1 MINMLWRLVF
11 LISFLPASWAQIPAL
26 DLMGDQPEVKIP
38 FTYYYNFILVD
49 IRLKGVLPMRM
60 IFDTGAE
67 NTVVFDKTLTDL
79 LGMTYDKRVVL
90 RGSDQTQDIPAF
102 ITRQA
107 PVFISRKG
115 LTTMDLIVLEE
126 DIYQL
131 DQVVGRDIHG
141 ILGANLFKGFIVKI
155 DYRKRYITIIR
166 PEEMP
171 ELGKQ
176 WEALPIKVIN
186 SKPYLSTPTVLQDD
200 RTADL
205 TYLIDTGAGLTSMLH
220 NNSHPD
226 IQLPEAHIKG
236 YLGAG
241 IGGKLEGYMARLPSL
256 KIGSHEFN
264 NLILG
269 YQTLDSAY
277 LENVSAVRNGIL
289 GNPLLRKF
297 EIIID
302 YNREVMY
309 IKPSKFYKKAF
320 ETDRSGLYMFA
331 SGRYHNQF
339 FVRHVIPNSP
349 AWKAGLR
356 PGDKITKINGWSTSF
371 FDLDR
376 IVRKFQKKAGT
387 KVKVTYRRNQ
397 VKYKTRLVLQD
408 LI

>member
-1 MINMLWRLVF
+1 
-11 LISFLPASWAQIPAL
+11 
-26 DLMGDQPEVKIP
+26 
-38 FTYYYNFILVD
+38 
-49 IRLKGVLPMRM
+49 MRM

-67 NTVVFDKTLTDL
+67 NTVIFDKTLTDL

-90 RGSDQTQDIPAF
+90 RGSDQSQDIPAF

-107 PVFISRKG
+107 PIFIARKG
-115 LTTMDLIVLEE
+115 LTAMDLIVLEE

-131 DQVVGRDIHG
+131 DQVIGRDIHG

-166 PEEMP
+166 PEKMP
-171 ELGKQ
+171 ELGKK
-176 WEALPIKVIN
+176 WEALPISVVN
-186 SKPYLSTPTVLQDD
+186 SKPYLSTPTTLQGDKNV
-200 RTADL
+200 AL

-241 IGGKLEGYMARLPSL
+241 IGGKLEGYVARLPLL
-256 KIGSHEFN
+256 KIGTHEFS

-269 YQTLDSAY
+269 YQSLDSSY
-277 LENVSAVRNGIL
+277 LETVRGERNGIL

-297 EIIID
+297 DIIID
-302 YNREVMY
+302 YYREVMY
-309 IKPSKFYKKAF
+309 VKPSKFYKKAF
-320 ETDRSGLYMFA
+320 ETDRSGLYLFA
-331 SGRYHNQF
+331 SGRHHNQF
-339 FVRHVIPNSP
+339 FVRHVIQGSP
-349 AWKAGLR
+349 AWNAGLR
-356 PGDKITKINGWSTSF
+356 PGDKITKINGWNTSF

-376 IVRKFQKKAGT
+376 IVRRFQRKPGT
-387 KVKVTYRRNQ
+387 KVKVTYRRNDE
-397 VKYKTRLVLQD
+397 KYKTRMVLRD